1 MTLDLDALLT
11 LDAEVR
17 ASKTEIERLRAE
29 RNAISAQ
36 FPTAA
41 PEEKAELLWRFYEL
55 QQGARARMI
64 LVLVLTI
71 VFLLCLVGI
80 GGYLIYTHQLPFLT
94 AMARPR

>member
-1 MTLDLDALLT
+1 MDGMS
-11 LDAEVR
+11 R
-17 ASKTEIERLRAE
+17 PLR
-29 RNAISAQ
+29 
-36 FPTAA
+36 TATYLIRFT